1 MIIQGDYEGA
11 LEVLARLR
19 RRHVE
24 DELLQIEFLEMQVE
38 ASLIKRSE
46 ESGVQHSEDHSMSA
60 EWARW
65 KRLFEPKFID
75 RTFIGVLIMFFQQ
88 WSGINAL
95 LYYGP
100 ILMHQIGLGGDT
112 IELIGSGAVG
122 IVQFIAVVPAILFID
137 RLGRKPLLQWGG
149 VVMGGSHLVIA
160 LLALFVQNDWQSHYL
175 AAWSAVGSMYLFTAA
190 YGVSYG
196 PVAWILPSE
205 VFPLS
210 IRSKGAGISTASNWL
225 NNFFIG
231 LITPAFMSV
240 SVVGTFLTFATAC
253 FAASLWSRY
262 YVPET
267 ANVPLEEIDSLFKSD
282 AGREDEELRH
292 QIMKDV
298 GLDALIR
305 DLSLSVESNDDP

>member
-1 MIIQGDYEGA
+1 MIIHGDYDGA
-11 LEVLARLR
+11 LTVLARLR
-19 RRHVE
+19 RRHPE
-24 DELLQIEFLEMQVE
+24 DDLLQIEFLEMQVE
-38 ASLIKRSE
+38 ATIIQRSE
-46 ESGVQHSEDHSMSA
+46 EMGIQPSEIHPLSA
-60 EWARW
+60 ELARW
-65 KRLFEPKFID
+65 KRLFEPKFIS

-122 IVQFIAVVPAILFID
+122 VVQFIAVVPAILFID
-137 RLGRKPLLQWGG
+137 RVGRKPLLQWGG
-149 VVMGGSHLVIA
+149 VVMGGSHLLIA
-160 LLALFVQNDWQSHYL
+160 LLALFVHNDWQAHYQ
-175 AAWSAVGSMYLFTAA
+175 AAWLAVGSMYLFTAA

-210 IRSKGAGISTASNWL
+210 IRSKGAAISTASNWL

-231 LITPAFMSV
+231 LITPAFLSV
-240 SVVGTFLTFATAC
+240 SVVGTFLTFSMAC
-253 FAASLWSRY
+253 FAASLWSRF

-267 ANVPLEEIDSLFKSD
+267 ANVSLEEVDRLFKSEV
-282 AGREDEELRH
+282 GREDEEMRK

-298 GLDALIR
+298 GLDRIIQN
-305 DLSLSVESNDDP
+305 LSSETDDVQ